1 MHHMLLLAH
10 GSRVTL
16 LKLLLLLL
24 HHLSALGIVHSGV
37 PHSRPH
43 ARMKQALLLVTI

>member
-1 MHHMLLLAH
+1 MHHVLLLAH

-16 LKLLLLLL
+16 LMLLLLL
-24 HHLSALGIVHSGV
+24 HHLSALGIAHSGV

-43 ARMKQALLLVTI
+43 AWMKHALLLVTI